1 LGGSDLTRGV
11 TCGGSGLTRGVT
23 CGGSGLTRG
32 VTCGGSGLARGV
44 TFTLLVRPLPPKVTP
59 LVRPDFR
66 YTKIVKCYLIIPS
79 QERSPVF

>member
-1 LGGSDLTRGV
+1 MACSNLPLIRPPPPKV
-11 TCGGSGLTRGVT
+11 TPLVRPLPPKVT
-23 CGGSGLTRG
+23 PLVRSLPSK
-32 VTCGGSGLARGV
+32 VTP
-44 TFTLLVRPLPPKVTP
+44 LVRPLPPKVTP